1 MRGLAV
7 VAAVL
12 VLLGAGVVAVGS
24 VPAAAGPLLPADS
37 GGCPTSGPVSAN
49 YGPAPFGQTAPP
61 LPTIAGGSG
70 PVPAVAPAAAAQPT
84 PVTTVNVT
92 VSTADLIVVTA
103 EAVNFAAGSAGGI
116 NNSGEPV
123 LTVSDSIGS
132 LYVVGNY
139 TGYVDF
145 NGKLFVEGPAGN
157 LGADENLTWATWV
170 GTAGDSGIDRVTVT
184 LQNPAPDTS
193 LGFPGF
199 TEPQVLVTVYPA
211 GYAAIVGGWQDFWN
225 PAFNTGSTS
234 PTANVT
240 TYGLCADLLAEG
252 FAANG
257 FVDNW
262 AVSSSSVDYG
272 LNTNFTPVNIVTG
285 NPLGFADQATGHQGI
300 YNDLRIT
307 NGPIPAV
314 ETFNSWS
321 GYTPG
326 DQGPSYVGYELPSTS
341 IEDGFQLIAVGPDLA
356 PYGLG
361 SSPNGCTS
369 ATLSWTNPAPPQG
382 KALVNDTVYLY
393 SGSGTLIQTISTGGP
408 ATGVTVMGLLCGAEY
423 WFQVQP
429 WWTGAIPGGLSGAL
443 SFIAG
448 QFAGTATGPA
458 AAAGFLG
465 LGMTDWAAIAVLAA
479 VGAAVAVVLTMH
491 RGGRR
496 GREVGRGREG

>member
-12 VLLGAGVVAVGS
+12 VLLGTGCVVVGS
-24 VPAAAGPLLPADS
+24 VPAAPAPLSPADS

-49 YGPAPFGQTAPP
+49 YGPAPFGQAAPP
-61 LPTIAGGSG
+61 FPTIAGGSG
-70 PVPAVAPAAAAQPT
+70 PIPAVMPAAVAHPT

-92 VSTADLIVVTA
+92 VSTGDLVVVTA
-103 EAVNFAAGSAGGI
+103 EGVNFAKGSAGGI

-123 LTVSDSIGS
+123 LTVSDSVGS

-139 TGYVDF
+139 SGYVDF
-145 NGKLFVEGPAGN
+145 NGRLFVEAPGGA
-157 LGADENLTWATWV
+157 LGSDENLTWATWV
-170 GTAGDSGIDRVTVT
+170 GTAGGSGVDSVTVT
-184 LQNPAPDTS
+184 LTNPAPDTS
-193 LGFPGF
+193 LGYPGF
-199 TEPQVLVTVYPA
+199 TEPQVLVTAYPA

-225 PAFNTGSTS
+225 PSFSESDTHPS
-234 PTANVT
+234 ANVT

-252 FAANG
+252 FAAGG
-257 FVDNW
+257 FVGNW
-262 AVSSSSVDYG
+262 GVSPSSVDFG

-285 NPLGFADQATGHQGI
+285 YSLGMTDEATGHQGI
-300 YNDLRIT
+300 YNDVRIT

-314 ETFNSWS
+314 ETFNSWA
-321 GYTPG
+321 GYTAG
-326 DQGPSYVGYELPSTS
+326 DQGASYVGYEIPASS
-341 IEDGFQLIAVGPDLA
+341 YSEEQAYQLIAVGPDLA

-382 KALVNDTVYLY
+382 KTLVNDTVYLY
-393 SGSGTLIQTISTGGP
+393 TSSGTLIQTISTGGP
-408 ATGVTVMGLLCGAEY
+408 ATGITVTGLLCGAKY

-448 QFAGTATGPA
+448 QFAGTAIGPA
-458 AAAGFLG
+458 SAVGFLG
-465 LGMTDWAAIAVLAA
+465 LGVTDWAAI
-479 VGAAVAVVLTMH
+479 GAVAAAGAVVAVALTRH
-491 RGGRR
+491 RGRHAGSKIGR
-496 GREVGRGREG
+496 